1 MLTRFIS
8 KSLQH
13 ALPFFKLKRKGTK
26 LKWDEKCE
34 ATFQKVKE
42 KLPPPPMLVRLEVGE
57 TLYLYL
63 VVANKA
69 ISVALSPRNMW
80 TPEVDLHHE
89 YYTPRGWAHAPKSW
103 IGGFC
108 SNNNNKEAKTIFP
121 IASDSGADQ
130 PTHLKNLV
138 STWLSWNDG
147 CMDHWVFRAWHSFL
161 ALTSN

>member
-69 ISVALSPRNMW
+69 ISVALSPRNM
-80 TPEVDLHHE
+80 
-89 YYTPRGWAHAPKSW
+89 
-103 IGGFC
+103 
-108 SNNNNKEAKTIFP
+108 
-121 IASDSGADQ
+121 
-130 PTHLKNLV
+130 
-138 STWLSWNDG
+138 
-147 CMDHWVFRAWHSFL
+147 
-161 ALTSN
+161 